1 MASCMKEPGERQK
14 IVEMQYGIEMD
25 RRPYGAEWPSG
36 GAWRKRTNGKEREV
50 TVNVIKLIWFCLVG
64 VVQ

>member
-36 GAWRKRTNGKEREV
+36 GA
-50 TVNVIKLIWFCLVG
+50 
-64 VVQ
+64 